1 MINCIRVIMYLI
13 ISRPFDVFAVVAPVS
28 GGAEPLGAKLAV
40 KDATHLDAVFGIID
54 V

>member
-1 MINCIRVIMYLI
+1 MYLI

-28 GGAEPLGAKLAV
+28 GGTEPLGAKLAI
-40 KDATHLDAVFGIID
+40 KDAAHLDTVFGVVD